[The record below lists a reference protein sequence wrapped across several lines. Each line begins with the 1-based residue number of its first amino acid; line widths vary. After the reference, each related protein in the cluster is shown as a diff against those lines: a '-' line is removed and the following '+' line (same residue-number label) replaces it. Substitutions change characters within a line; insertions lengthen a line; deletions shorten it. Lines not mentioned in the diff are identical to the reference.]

1 MKKRN
6 KIVCIMTLSLLS
18 LCCIRPISAQE
29 ALPQPMDLSTQ
40 EKGSIH
46 VELEETQDKLSREG
60 VGLSL
65 AYVATIKEGS
75 YQLTEDYS
83 SANVELNAIETA
95 EGLQEA
101 ADTLQPLVKDA
112 IQTKQTNA
120 QGIVNFT
127 DLKVGVYLLYVSD
140 QAGYE
145 TIQPTLISVPMWDET
160 AKQMNYHIEVFP
172 KHAPLPALHVRKV
185 DYYDHKSILKEAEFT
200 LYSDAE
206 CTEAIKTEKTDPK
219 DGVASF
225 DGLLYQTIYVKETK
239 APAGYQ
245 LSDEVM
251 KVTIDDTWVKGDD
264 HLRTIVYADRPLP
277 GGVVSTGDHTNTII
291 LFIITG
297 LAGSMVGFAAYKLR
311 KMKKASD

>member
-1 MKKRN
+1 
-6 KIVCIMTLSLLS
+6 MTLLLLS
-18 LCCIRPISAQE
+18 LCCIRPVIAQE
-29 ALPQPMDLSTQ
+29 ALPQPMDPSTQ
-40 EKGSIH
+40 EKGGVH
-46 VELEETQDKLSREG
+46 VELEATQDKLSRES

-83 SANVELNAIETA
+83 SANVDLNAIESA

-200 LYSDAE
+200 LYSDAA
-206 CTEAIKTEKTDPK
+206 CTKIIKAEKTDPK
-219 DGVASF
+219 SGIAVF
-225 DGLLYQTIYVKETK
+225 DGLIYGTVYVKETK

-245 LSDEVM
+245 LSKEVI
-251 KVTIDDTWVKGDD
+251 KVTIDDNWVNGDD
-264 HLRTIVYADRPLP
+264 KLRTIIFPDRPLP
-277 GGVVSTGDHTNTII
+277 TSGGPNTGDHTDI
-291 LFIITG
+291 
-297 LAGSMVGFAAYKLR
+297 VGWIFLIGISACATVFFLHR
-311 KMKKASD
+311 KHEAQ

>member
-83 SANVELNAIETA
+83 SANVDLNAIESA

-160 AKQMNYHIEVFP
+160 TKQMNYHIEVFP
-172 KHAPLPALHVRKV
+172 KHAPLPALRVRKV
-185 DYYDHKSILKEAEFT
+185 DHYDHKSILKEAEFT
-200 LYSDAE
+200 LYSDAA
-206 CTEAIKTEKTDPK
+206 CTKIIKAEKTDPK
-219 DGVASF
+219 SGIAVF
-225 DGLLYQTIYVKETK
+225 DGLIYGTVYVKETK

-245 LSDEVM
+245 LSKEVI
-251 KVTIDDTWVKGDD
+251 KVTINDNWVNGDD
-264 HLRTIVYADRPLP
+264 KLRTIIFPDRPLP
-277 GGVVSTGDHTNTII
+277 TSSGPNTGDHTNI
-291 LFIITG
+291 
-297 LAGSMVGFAAYKLR
+297 VGWIFLIGISACATVFFLHR
-311 KMKKASD
+311 KHEAQ

>member
-185 DYYDHKSILKEAEFT
+185 DHYDHKSILKEAAFT
-200 LYSDAE
+200 LYSDAG
-206 CTEAIKTEKTDPK
+206 CTEVIKTEKTDPK

-225 DGLLYQTIYVKETK
+225 DGLLYQTVYVKETK

-245 LSDEVM
+245 LSDEVV
-251 KVTIDDTWVKGDD
+251 KVTVDDAWVKGDD

-277 GGVVSTGDHTNTII
+277 GGVVSTGDHTNIWLLSII
-291 LFIITG
+291 AGITG
-297 LAGSMVGFAAYKLR
+297 SALIFMAYKRR
-311 KMKKASD
+311 KANEAEQ

>member
-6 KIVCIMTLSLLS
+6 KIVCIMTLLLLS

-172 KHAPLPALHVRKV
+172 KHAPLPALHLRKV

-200 LYSDAE
+200 LYSDAA
-206 CTEAIKTEKTDPK
+206 CTKIIKAEKTDPK
-219 DGVASF
+219 SGIAVF
-225 DGLLYQTIYVKETK
+225 DGLIYGTVYVKETK

-245 LSDEVM
+245 LSKEVI
-251 KVTIDDTWVKGDD
+251 KVTINDNWVNGDD
-264 HLRTIVYADRPLP
+264 KLRTIIFPDRPLP
-277 GGVVSTGDHTNTII
+277 TSGGPNTGDHTNI
-291 LFIITG
+291 
-297 LAGSMVGFAAYKLR
+297 VGWIFLIGISACATVFFLHR
-311 KMKKASD
+311 KHEAQ

>member
-18 LCCIRPISAQE
+18 LCCIKPIQAQE
-29 ALPQPMDLSTQ
+29 IELKPDSSVQ

-46 VELEETQDKLSREG
+46 VELEETKDRLSREG
-60 VGLSL
+60 VELSL
-65 AYVATIKEGS
+65 VRVADIQDGS
-75 YQLTEDYS
+75 YVLDEPYR
-83 SANVELNAIETA
+83 SADVDMNDIKTA
-95 EGLQEA
+95 QGLQEA
-101 ADTLQPLVKDA
+101 ADTLRPLVKSPLQAKRTD
-112 IQTKQTNA
+112 A
-120 QGIVNFT
+120 QGIVDFT

-185 DYYDHKSILKEAEFT
+185 DYYDHKSILKEAAFT
-200 LYSDAE
+200 LYSDAG
-206 CTEAIKTEKTDPK
+206 CTEVIKTEKTDPK

-225 DGLLYQTIYVKETK
+225 DGLLYQTVYIKETK

-245 LSDEVM
+245 LSDEVV
-251 KVTIDDTWVKGDD
+251 KVTIDDAWVKGDD
-264 HLRTIVYADRPLP
+264 DLRTIVYADRPLATS
-277 GGVVSTGDHTNTII
+277 GGPDTGDHTSV
-291 LFIITG
+291 
-297 LAGSMVGFAAYKLR
+297 AGWIFLLGVSTCTAFFLLR
-311 KMKKASD
+311 RKHEAQ

>member
-6 KIVCIMTLSLLS
+6 KIVCIMTLLLLS

-83 SANVELNAIETA
+83 SANVDLNAIESA

-200 LYSDAE
+200 LYSDAA
-206 CTEAIKTEKTDPK
+206 CTKIIKAEKTDPK
-219 DGVASF
+219 SGIAVF
-225 DGLLYQTIYVKETK
+225 DGLIYGTVYVKETK

-245 LSDEVM
+245 LSKEVI
-251 KVTIDDTWVKGDD
+251 KVTINDNWVNGDD
-264 HLRTIVYADRPLP
+264 KLRTIIFPDRPLP
-277 GGVVSTGDHTNTII
+277 TSGGPNTGDHTNI
-291 LFIITG
+291 
-297 LAGSMVGFAAYKLR
+297 VGWIFLIGISACATVFFLHR
-311 KMKKASD
+311 KHEAQ

>member
-1 MKKRN
+1 
-6 KIVCIMTLSLLS
+6 MTLSLLS
-18 LCCIRPISAQE
+18 LCCIRPVIAQE
-29 ALPQPMDLSTQ
+29 ALPQPMDPSTQ
-40 EKGSIH
+40 EKGGVH
-46 VELEETQDKLSREG
+46 VELEATQDKLSRES

-83 SANVELNAIETA
+83 SANVDLNAIESA

-172 KHAPLPALHVRKV
+172 KHAPLPALNVRKV

-200 LYSDAE
+200 LYSDAA
-206 CTEAIKTEKTDPK
+206 CTKIIKAEKTDPK
-219 DGVASF
+219 SGIAVF
-225 DGLLYQTIYVKETK
+225 DGLIYGTVYVKETK

-245 LSDEVM
+245 LSKEVI
-251 KVTIDDTWVKGDD
+251 KVTIDDNWVNGDD
-264 HLRTIVYADRPLP
+264 KLRTIIFPDRPLP
-277 GGVVSTGDHTNTII
+277 TSGGPNTGDHTDI
-291 LFIITG
+291 
-297 LAGSMVGFAAYKLR
+297 VGWIFLIGISACATVFFLHR
-311 KMKKASD
+311 KHEAQ

>member
-18 LCCIRPISAQE
+18 LCCIRPVSAQE
-29 ALPQPMDLSTQ
+29 ALPQPMDPSTQ
-40 EKGSIH
+40 EKGGVH

-83 SANVELNAIETA
+83 SANVDLNAIETA

-120 QGIVNFT
+120 QGIVDFT
-127 DLKVGVYLLYVSD
+127 DLEVGVYLLYVSD

-200 LYSDAE
+200 LYSDAA
-206 CTEAIKTEKTDPK
+206 CTKIIKAEKTDPK
-219 DGVASF
+219 SGIAVF
-225 DGLLYQTIYVKETK
+225 DGLIYGTVYVKETK

-245 LSDEVM
+245 LSKEVI
-251 KVTIDDTWVKGDD
+251 KVTIDDNWVNGDD
-264 HLRTIVYADRPLP
+264 KLRTIIFPDRPLP
-277 GGVVSTGDHTNTII
+277 TSGGPNTGDHTDI
-291 LFIITG
+291 
-297 LAGSMVGFAAYKLR
+297 VGWIFLIGISACATVFFLHR
-311 KMKKASD
+311 KHEAQ

>member
-18 LCCIRPISAQE
+18 LCCIKPIQAQE
-29 ALPQPMDLSTQ
+29 IELKPDPSVQ

-46 VELEETQDKLSREG
+46 VELEETKDRLSREG
-60 VGLSL
+60 VELSL
-65 AYVATIKEGS
+65 VRVADIQDGS
-75 YQLTEDYS
+75 YVLDEPYR
-83 SANVELNAIETA
+83 SADVDMNDIKTA
-95 EGLQEA
+95 QGLQEA
-101 ADTLQPLVKDA
+101 ADTLRPLVKSPLQAKRTD
-112 IQTKQTNA
+112 A
-120 QGIVNFT
+120 QGIVDFT

-225 DGLLYQTIYVKETK
+225 DGLLYQTVYVKETK

-245 LSDEVM
+245 LSDEVV
-251 KVTIDDTWVKGDD
+251 KVTIDDAWVKGDD
-264 HLRTIVYADRPLP
+264 DLRTIVYADRPLATS
-277 GGVVSTGDHTNTII
+277 GGPDTGDHTSV
-291 LFIITG
+291 
-297 LAGSMVGFAAYKLR
+297 AGWIFLLGVSTCTAFFLLR
-311 KMKKASD
+311 RKHEAQ

>member
-18 LCCIRPISAQE
+18 LCCIKPIQAQE
-29 ALPQPMDLSTQ
+29 IELKPDSSVQ

-46 VELEETQDKLSREG
+46 VELEETKDRLSREG
-60 VGLSL
+60 VELSL
-65 AYVATIKEGS
+65 VRVADIQDGS
-75 YQLTEDYS
+75 YVLDEPYR
-83 SANVELNAIETA
+83 SADVDTNDIKTA
-95 EGLQEA
+95 QGLQEA
-101 ADTLQPLVKDA
+101 ADTLRPLVKSPLQAKRTD
-112 IQTKQTNA
+112 A
-120 QGIVNFT
+120 QGIVDFT

-219 DGVASF
+219 DGIASF
-225 DGLLYQTIYVKETK
+225 DGLLYQTVYIKETK

-245 LSDEVM
+245 LSDEVV
-251 KVTIDDTWVKGDD
+251 KVTIDDAWVKGDD
-264 HLRTIVYADRPLP
+264 DLRTIVYADRPLATS
-277 GGVVSTGDHTNTII
+277 GGPDTGDHTSV
-291 LFIITG
+291 
-297 LAGSMVGFAAYKLR
+297 AGWIFLLGVSTCTAFFLLR
-311 KMKKASD
+311 RKHEAQ

>member
-6 KIVCIMTLSLLS
+6 KIVRIMTLLLLS
-18 LCCIRPISAQE
+18 LCYIKPIQAQE
-29 ALPQPMDLSTQ
+29 IELKPEPSAQ

-46 VELEETQDKLSREG
+46 VELEETKDRLSREG
-60 VGLSL
+60 VELSL
-65 AYVATIKEGS
+65 VRVADIQDGS
-75 YQLTEDYS
+75 YVLDEPYR
-83 SANVELNAIETA
+83 SADVDMNDIKTA
-95 EGLQEA
+95 QGLQEA
-101 ADTLQPLVKDA
+101 ADTLRPLVKSPLQAKRTD
-112 IQTKQTNA
+112 A
-120 QGIVNFT
+120 QGIVDFT

-219 DGVASF
+219 DGIASF
-225 DGLLYQTIYVKETK
+225 DGLLYQTVYIKETK

-245 LSDEVM
+245 LSDEVV
-251 KVTIDDTWVKGDD
+251 KVTIDDAWVKGDD
-264 HLRTIVYADRPLP
+264 DLRTIVYADRPLATS
-277 GGVVSTGDHTNTII
+277 GGPDTGDHTSV
-291 LFIITG
+291 
-297 LAGSMVGFAAYKLR
+297 AGWIFLLGVSTCTAFFLLR
-311 KMKKASD
+311 RKHEAQ

>member
-6 KIVCIMTLSLLS
+6 KIVCIVTLSLLS
-18 LCCIRPISAQE
+18 LCCIRPVSAQE
-29 ALPQPMDLSTQ
+29 ALPQPMDPSTQ
-40 EKGSIH
+40 EKGGIH
-46 VELEETQDKLSREG
+46 VELEETQGKLSREG

-83 SANVELNAIETA
+83 SANVDLNAIETA

-101 ADTLQPLVKDA
+101 ADTLQPFVKDA

-120 QGIVNFT
+120 QGIVDFT
-127 DLKVGVYLLYVSD
+127 DLEVGVYLLYVSD

-200 LYSDAE
+200 LYSDAA
-206 CTEAIKTEKTDPK
+206 CTKIIKAEKTDPK
-219 DGVASF
+219 SGIAVF
-225 DGLLYQTIYVKETK
+225 DGLIYGTVYVKETK

-245 LSDEVM
+245 LSKEVI
-251 KVTIDDTWVKGDD
+251 KVTINDNWVNGDD
-264 HLRTIVYADRPLP
+264 KLRTIIFPDRPLP
-277 GGVVSTGDHTNTII
+277 TSSGPNTGDHTNI
-291 LFIITG
+291 
-297 LAGSMVGFAAYKLR
+297 VGWIFLIGISACATVFFLHR
-311 KMKKASD
+311 KHEAQ

>member
-18 LCCIRPISAQE
+18 LCCIRPVSAQE
-29 ALPQPMDLSTQ
+29 ALPLPMDPSTQ
-40 EKGSIH
+40 EKGDIH

-83 SANVELNAIETA
+83 SANVDLNAIESA

-112 IQTKQTNA
+112 IQTKQTNV
-120 QGIVNFT
+120 QGIVDFT
-127 DLKVGVYLLYVSD
+127 DLEVGVYLLYVSD

-245 LSDEVM
+245 LSDEVV
-251 KVTIDDTWVKGDD
+251 KVTIDDEWVNGDD
-264 HLRTIVYADRPLP
+264 KLRTIVYADRPLATS
-277 GGVVSTGDHTNTII
+277 GGPDTGDHTSV
-291 LFIITG
+291 
-297 LAGSMVGFAAYKLR
+297 AGWIFLIGVSTCTAFFLLR
-311 KMKKASD
+311 RKHEAQ

>member
-18 LCCIRPISAQE
+18 LCCIRPVSAQE
-29 ALPQPMDLSTQ
+29 ALPQPMDPSTQ
-40 EKGSIH
+40 EKGGVH
-46 VELEETQDKLSREG
+46 VELEATQDKLSREG

-83 SANVELNAIETA
+83 SANVDLNAIETA

-127 DLKVGVYLLYVSD
+127 DLEVGVYLLYVSD

-185 DYYDHKSILKEAEFT
+185 DYYDHKSILKEAAFT
-200 LYSDAE
+200 LYSDAA
-206 CTEAIKTEKTDPK
+206 CTKIIKAEKTDPK
-219 DGVASF
+219 SGIAVF
-225 DGLLYQTIYVKETK
+225 DGLIYGTVYVKETK

-245 LSDEVM
+245 LSKEVI
-251 KVTIDDTWVKGDD
+251 KVTINDNWVNGDD
-264 HLRTIVYADRPLP
+264 KLRTIIFPDRPLP
-277 GGVVSTGDHTNTII
+277 TSGGPNTGDHTDI
-291 LFIITG
+291 
-297 LAGSMVGFAAYKLR
+297 VGWIFLIGISACATVFFLHR
-311 KMKKASD
+311 KHEAQ

>member
-1 MKKRN
+1 
-6 KIVCIMTLSLLS
+6 MTLLLLS
-18 LCCIRPISAQE
+18 LCCIRPVIAQE
-29 ALPQPMDLSTQ
+29 ALPQPMDPSTQ
-40 EKGSIH
+40 EKGGIH
-46 VELEETQDKLSREG
+46 VELEETQGKLSREG

-83 SANVELNAIETA
+83 SANVDLNAIESA

-200 LYSDAE
+200 LYSDAA
-206 CTEAIKTEKTDPK
+206 CTKIIKAEKTDPK
-219 DGVASF
+219 SGIAVF
-225 DGLLYQTIYVKETK
+225 DGLIYGTVYVKETK

-245 LSDEVM
+245 LSKEVI
-251 KVTIDDTWVKGDD
+251 KVTINDNWVNGDD
-264 HLRTIVYADRPLP
+264 KLRTIIFPDRPLP
-277 GGVVSTGDHTNTII
+277 TSSGPNTGDHTNI
-291 LFIITG
+291 
-297 LAGSMVGFAAYKLR
+297 VGWIFLIGISACATVFFLHR
-311 KMKKASD
+311 KHEAQ

>member
-101 ADTLQPLVKDA
+101 ADTLRPLVKDA
-112 IQTKQTNA
+112 IQTKQTNV
-120 QGIVNFT
+120 QGIVDFT
-127 DLKVGVYLLYVSD
+127 DLEVGVYLLYVSD

-160 AKQMNYHIEVFP
+160 TKQMNYHIEVFP
-172 KHAPLPALHVRKV
+172 KHAPLPALRVRKV
-185 DYYDHKSILKEAEFT
+185 DHYDHNSILKEAEFT
-200 LYSDAE
+200 LYSDAA
-206 CTEAIKTEKTDPK
+206 CTKIIKAEKTDPK
-219 DGVASF
+219 SGIAVF
-225 DGLLYQTIYVKETK
+225 DGLIYGTVYVKETK

-245 LSDEVM
+245 LSKEVI
-251 KVTIDDTWVKGDD
+251 KVTIDDNWVNGDD
-264 HLRTIVYADRPLP
+264 KLRTIIFPDRPLP
-277 GGVVSTGDHTNTII
+277 TSGGPNTGDHTDI
-291 LFIITG
+291 
-297 LAGSMVGFAAYKLR
+297 VGWIFLIGISACATVFFLHR
-311 KMKKASD
+311 KHEAQ

>member
-6 KIVCIMTLSLLS
+6 KIVCIVTLSLLS
-18 LCCIRPISAQE
+18 LCCIRPVSAQE
-29 ALPQPMDLSTQ
+29 ALPQPMDPSTQ
-40 EKGSIH
+40 EKGGIH
-46 VELEETQDKLSREG
+46 VELEETQGKLSREG

-83 SANVELNAIETA
+83 SANVDLNAIETA

-101 ADTLQPLVKDA
+101 ADTLQPFVKDA

-120 QGIVNFT
+120 QGIVDFT
-127 DLKVGVYLLYVSD
+127 DLEVGVYLLYVSD

-172 KHAPLPALHVRKV
+172 KHAPLPALNVRKV

-200 LYSDAE
+200 LYSDAA
-206 CTEAIKTEKTDPK
+206 CTKIIKAEKTDPK
-219 DGVASF
+219 SGIAVF
-225 DGLLYQTIYVKETK
+225 DGLIYGTVYVKETK

-245 LSDEVM
+245 LSKEVI
-251 KVTIDDTWVKGDD
+251 KVTINDNWVNGDD
-264 HLRTIVYADRPLP
+264 KLRTIIFPDRPLP
-277 GGVVSTGDHTNTII
+277 TSGGPNTGDHTNI
-291 LFIITG
+291 
-297 LAGSMVGFAAYKLR
+297 VGWIFLIGISACATVFFLHR
-311 KMKKASD
+311 KHEAQ

>member
-83 SANVELNAIETA
+83 SANVDLNAIETA

-101 ADTLQPLVKDA
+101 ADTLQPFVKDA

-120 QGIVNFT
+120 QGIVDFT
-127 DLKVGVYLLYVSD
+127 DLEVGVYLLYVSD

-160 AKQMNYHIEVFP
+160 VKQMNYHIEVFP

-200 LYSDAE
+200 LYSDAA
-206 CTEAIKTEKTDPK
+206 CTKIIKAEKTDPK
-219 DGVASF
+219 SGIAVF
-225 DGLLYQTIYVKETK
+225 DGLIYGTVYVKETK

-245 LSDEVM
+245 LSKEVI
-251 KVTIDDTWVKGDD
+251 KVTINDNWVNGDD
-264 HLRTIVYADRPLP
+264 KLRTIIFPDRPLP
-277 GGVVSTGDHTNTII
+277 TSGGPNTGDHTNI
-291 LFIITG
+291 
-297 LAGSMVGFAAYKLR
+297 VGWIFLIGISACAAFFLLR
-311 KMKKASD
+311 RKHEAQ

>member
-6 KIVCIMTLSLLS
+6 KIVRIMTLLLLS
-18 LCCIRPISAQE
+18 LCYIKPIQAQE
-29 ALPQPMDLSTQ
+29 IELKPDPSVQ

-46 VELEETQDKLSREG
+46 VELEETKDRLSREG
-60 VGLSL
+60 VELSL
-65 AYVATIKEGS
+65 VRVADIQDGS
-75 YQLTEDYS
+75 YVLDEPYR
-83 SANVELNAIETA
+83 SADVDMNDIKTA
-95 EGLQEA
+95 QGLQEA
-101 ADTLQPLVKDA
+101 ADTLRPLVKSPLQAKRTD
-112 IQTKQTNA
+112 A
-120 QGIVNFT
+120 QGIVDFT

-219 DGVASF
+219 DGIASF
-225 DGLLYQTIYVKETK
+225 DGLLYQTVYIKETK

-245 LSDEVM
+245 LSDEVV
-251 KVTIDDTWVKGDD
+251 KVTIDDAWVKGDD
-264 HLRTIVYADRPLP
+264 DLRTIVYADRPLATS
-277 GGVVSTGDHTNTII
+277 GGPDTGDHTSV
-291 LFIITG
+291 
-297 LAGSMVGFAAYKLR
+297 AGWIFLLGVSTCTAFFLLR
-311 KMKKASD
+311 RKHEAQ

>member
-18 LCCIRPISAQE
+18 LCCIKPIQAQE
-29 ALPQPMDLSTQ
+29 IELKPDSSVQ

-46 VELEETQDKLSREG
+46 VELEETKDRLSREG
-60 VGLSL
+60 VELSL
-65 AYVATIKEGS
+65 VRVADIQDGS
-75 YQLTEDYS
+75 YVLDEPYR
-83 SANVELNAIETA
+83 SADVDMNDIKTA
-95 EGLQEA
+95 QGLQEA
-101 ADTLQPLVKDA
+101 ADTLRPLVKSPLQAKRTD
-112 IQTKQTNA
+112 A
-120 QGIVNFT
+120 QGIVDFT

-225 DGLLYQTIYVKETK
+225 DGLLYQTVYVKETK

-245 LSDEVM
+245 LSDEVV

-277 GGVVSTGDHTNTII
+277 GGVVSTGDHTNIWLLSI
-291 LFIITG
+291 VAGITG
-297 LAGSMVGFAAYKLR
+297 SALIFVAYKRR
-311 KMKKASD
+311 KANKAEQ

>member
-6 KIVCIMTLSLLS
+6 KIVCIMRLSLLS
-18 LCCIRPISAQE
+18 LCCIKPIQAQE
-29 ALPQPMDLSTQ
+29 IELKPDSSVQ

-46 VELEETQDKLSREG
+46 VELEETKDRLSREG
-60 VGLSL
+60 VELSL
-65 AYVATIKEGS
+65 VRVADIQDGS
-75 YQLTEDYS
+75 YVLDEPYR
-83 SANVELNAIETA
+83 SADVDMNDIKTA
-95 EGLQEA
+95 QGLQEA
-101 ADTLQPLVKDA
+101 ADTLRPLVKSPLQVKRTD
-112 IQTKQTNA
+112 A
-120 QGIVNFT
+120 QGIVDFT

-219 DGVASF
+219 DGIASF
-225 DGLLYQTIYVKETK
+225 DGLLYQTVYIKETK

-245 LSDEVM
+245 LSDEVV
-251 KVTIDDTWVKGDD
+251 KVTIDDAWVKGDD
-264 HLRTIVYADRPLP
+264 DLRTIVYADRPLATS
-277 GGVVSTGDHTNTII
+277 GGPDTGDHTSV
-291 LFIITG
+291 
-297 LAGSMVGFAAYKLR
+297 AGWIFLLGVSTCTAFFLLR
-311 KMKKASD
+311 RKHEAQ

>member
-18 LCCIRPISAQE
+18 LCCIRPVSAQE

-101 ADTLQPLVKDA
+101 ADTLRPLVKDA
-112 IQTKQTNA
+112 IQTKQTNV
-120 QGIVNFT
+120 QGIVDFT
-127 DLKVGVYLLYVSD
+127 DLEVGVYLLYVSD

-172 KHAPLPALHVRKV
+172 KHAPLPALNVRKV

-200 LYSDAE
+200 LYSDAA
-206 CTEAIKTEKTDPK
+206 CTKIIKAEKTDPK
-219 DGVASF
+219 SGIAVF
-225 DGLLYQTIYVKETK
+225 DGLIYGTVYVKETK

-245 LSDEVM
+245 LSKEVI
-251 KVTIDDTWVKGDD
+251 KVTIDDNWVNGDD
-264 HLRTIVYADRPLP
+264 KLRTIIFPDRPLP
-277 GGVVSTGDHTNTII
+277 TSGGPNTGDHTDI
-291 LFIITG
+291 
-297 LAGSMVGFAAYKLR
+297 VGWIFLIGISACATVFFLHR
-311 KMKKASD
+311 KHEAQ

>member
-18 LCCIRPISAQE
+18 LCCIKPIQAQE
-29 ALPQPMDLSTQ
+29 IELKPDSSVQ

-46 VELEETQDKLSREG
+46 VELEETKDRLSREG
-60 VGLSL
+60 VELSL
-65 AYVATIKEGS
+65 VRVADIQDGS
-75 YQLTEDYS
+75 YVLDEPYR
-83 SANVELNAIETA
+83 SADVDMNDIKTA
-95 EGLQEA
+95 QGLQEA
-101 ADTLQPLVKDA
+101 ADTLRPLVKSPLQAKRTD
-112 IQTKQTNA
+112 A
-120 QGIVNFT
+120 QGIVDFT

-219 DGVASF
+219 DGIASF
-225 DGLLYQTIYVKETK
+225 DGLLYQTVYIKETK

-277 GGVVSTGDHTNTII
+277 GGVVSTGDHTNIWLLSI
-291 LFIITG
+291 VAGITG
-297 LAGSMVGFAAYKLR
+297 AALIFVAYKRR
-311 KMKKASD
+311 KANKAEQ

>member
-18 LCCIRPISAQE
+18 LCCIRPVSAQE
-29 ALPQPMDLSTQ
+29 ALPQPMDPSTQ
-40 EKGSIH
+40 EKGGVH
-46 VELEETQDKLSREG
+46 VELEATQDKLSREG

-127 DLKVGVYLLYVSD
+127 DLEVGVYLLYVSD

-185 DYYDHKSILKEAEFT
+185 DHYDHKSILKEAAFT
-200 LYSDAE
+200 LYSDAA
-206 CTEAIKTEKTDPK
+206 CTKIIKAEKTDPK
-219 DGVASF
+219 SGIAVF
-225 DGLLYQTIYVKETK
+225 DGLIYGTVYVKETK

-245 LSDEVM
+245 LSKEVI
-251 KVTIDDTWVKGDD
+251 KVTINDNWVNGDD
-264 HLRTIVYADRPLP
+264 KLRTIIFPDRPLP
-277 GGVVSTGDHTNTII
+277 TSGGPDTGDHTSV
-291 LFIITG
+291 
-297 LAGSMVGFAAYKLR
+297 AGWIFLLGVSTCTAFFLLR
-311 KMKKASD
+311 RKHEAQ

>member
-18 LCCIRPISAQE
+18 LCCIRPVSAQE
-29 ALPQPMDLSTQ
+29 ALPQPMDPSTQ
-40 EKGSIH
+40 EKGGVH
-46 VELEETQDKLSREG
+46 VELEATQDKLSREG

-83 SANVELNAIETA
+83 SANVDLNAIESA

-185 DYYDHKSILKEAEFT
+185 DYYDHKSILKEAVFT
-200 LYSDAE
+200 LYSDAA
-206 CTEAIKTEKTDPK
+206 CTKIIKAEKTDPK
-219 DGVASF
+219 SGIAVF
-225 DGLLYQTIYVKETK
+225 DGLIYGTVYVKETK

-245 LSDEVM
+245 LSKEVI
-251 KVTIDDTWVKGDD
+251 KVTINDNWVNGDD
-264 HLRTIVYADRPLP
+264 KLRTIIFPDRPLP
-277 GGVVSTGDHTNTII
+277 TSGGPNTGDHTNI
-291 LFIITG
+291 
-297 LAGSMVGFAAYKLR
+297 VGWIFLIGISACATVFFLHR
-311 KMKKASD
+311 KHEAQ

>member
-6 KIVCIMTLSLLS
+6 KIVCIMTLLLLS
-18 LCCIRPISAQE
+18 LCCIRPVIAQE

-101 ADTLQPLVKDA
+101 ADTLRPLVKDA

-172 KHAPLPALHVRKV
+172 KHAPLPALRVRKV
-185 DYYDHKSILKEAEFT
+185 DHYDHKSILKEAEFT
-200 LYSDAE
+200 LYSDAA
-206 CTEAIKTEKTDPK
+206 CTKIIKAEKTDPK
-219 DGVASF
+219 SGIAVF
-225 DGLLYQTIYVKETK
+225 DGLIYGTVYVKETK

-245 LSDEVM
+245 LSKEVI
-251 KVTIDDTWVKGDD
+251 KVTINDNWVNGDD
-264 HLRTIVYADRPLP
+264 KLRTIIFPDRPLP
-277 GGVVSTGDHTNTII
+277 TSGGPNTGDHTNI
-291 LFIITG
+291 
-297 LAGSMVGFAAYKLR
+297 VGWIFLIGISACATVFFLHR
-311 KMKKASD
+311 KHEAQ

>member
-18 LCCIRPISAQE
+18 LCCIKPIQAQE
-29 ALPQPMDLSTQ
+29 IELKPDPSVQ

-46 VELEETQDKLSREG
+46 VELEETKDRLSREG
-60 VGLSL
+60 VELSL
-65 AYVATIKEGS
+65 SRVADIKDGS
-75 YQLTEDYS
+75 YVLDDLYR
-83 SANVELNAIETA
+83 SADVDMNDIKTA
-95 EGLQEA
+95 QGLQEA

-225 DGLLYQTIYVKETK
+225 DGLLYQTVYVKETK

-245 LSDEVM
+245 LSDEIM

-277 GGVVSTGDHTNTII
+277 GGVVSTGDHTNIWLLSI
-291 LFIITG
+291 VAGITG
-297 LAGSMVGFAAYKLR
+297 AALIFVAYKRR
-311 KMKKASD
+311 KANKAEQ

>member
-18 LCCIRPISAQE
+18 LCCIKPIQAQE
-29 ALPQPMDLSTQ
+29 IELKPDSSVQ

-46 VELEETQDKLSREG
+46 VELEETKDRLSREG
-60 VGLSL
+60 VELSL
-65 AYVATIKEGS
+65 VRVADIQDGS
-75 YQLTEDYS
+75 YVLDEPYR
-83 SANVELNAIETA
+83 SADVDMNDIKTA
-95 EGLQEA
+95 QGLQEA
-101 ADTLQPLVKDA
+101 ADTLRPLVKSPLQAKRTD
-112 IQTKQTNA
+112 A
-120 QGIVNFT
+120 QGIVDFT

-219 DGVASF
+219 DGIASF
-225 DGLLYQTIYVKETK
+225 DGLLYQTVYIKETK

-245 LSDEVM
+245 LSDEVV
-251 KVTIDDTWVKGDD
+251 KVTIDDEWVNGDD
-264 HLRTIVYADRPLP
+264 NLRTIVYADRPLATS
-277 GGVVSTGDHTNTII
+277 GGPDTGDHTSV
-291 LFIITG
+291 
-297 LAGSMVGFAAYKLR
+297 AGWIFLLGVSTCTAFFLLR
-311 KMKKASD
+311 RKHEAQ

>member
-101 ADTLQPLVKDA
+101 ADTLRPLVKDA
-112 IQTKQTNA
+112 IQTKQTNV
-120 QGIVNFT
+120 QGIVDFT
-127 DLKVGVYLLYVSD
+127 DLEVGVYLLYVSD

-172 KHAPLPALHVRKV
+172 KHAPLPALRVRKV
-185 DYYDHKSILKEAEFT
+185 DHYDHKSILKEAEFT
-200 LYSDAE
+200 LYSDAA
-206 CTEAIKTEKTDPK
+206 CTKIIKAEKTDPK
-219 DGVASF
+219 SGIAVF
-225 DGLLYQTIYVKETK
+225 DGLIYGTVYVKETK

-245 LSDEVM
+245 LSKEVI
-251 KVTIDDTWVKGDD
+251 KVTIDDNWVNGDD
-264 HLRTIVYADRPLP
+264 KLRTIIFPDRPLP
-277 GGVVSTGDHTNTII
+277 TSGGPNTGDHTDI
-291 LFIITG
+291 
-297 LAGSMVGFAAYKLR
+297 VGWIFLIGISACATVFFLHR
-311 KMKKASD
+311 KHEAQ

>member
-6 KIVCIMTLSLLS
+6 KIVCIMTLLLLS
-18 LCCIRPISAQE
+18 LCCIRPVIAQE
-29 ALPQPMDLSTQ
+29 ALPQPMDPSTQ
-40 EKGSIH
+40 EKGGVH
-46 VELEETQDKLSREG
+46 VELEATQDKLSRES

-83 SANVELNAIETA
+83 SANVDLNAIESA

-200 LYSDAE
+200 LYSDAA
-206 CTEAIKTEKTDPK
+206 CTKIIKAEKTDPK
-219 DGVASF
+219 SGIAVF
-225 DGLLYQTIYVKETK
+225 DGLIYGTVYVKETK

-245 LSDEVM
+245 LSKEVI
-251 KVTIDDTWVKGDD
+251 KVTINDNWVNGDD
-264 HLRTIVYADRPLP
+264 KLRTIIFPDRPLP
-277 GGVVSTGDHTNTII
+277 TSGGPNTGDHTNI
-291 LFIITG
+291 
-297 LAGSMVGFAAYKLR
+297 VGWIFLIGISACATVFFLHR
-311 KMKKASD
+311 KHEAQ

>member
-1 MKKRN
+1 
-6 KIVCIMTLSLLS
+6 MTLLLLS
-18 LCCIRPISAQE
+18 LCCIRPVIAQE
-29 ALPQPMDLSTQ
+29 ALPQPMDPSTQ
-40 EKGSIH
+40 EKGGVH
-46 VELEETQDKLSREG
+46 VELEATQDKLSRES

-83 SANVELNAIETA
+83 SANVDLNAIESA

-200 LYSDAE
+200 LYSDAA
-206 CTEAIKTEKTDPK
+206 CTKIIKAEKTDPK
-219 DGVASF
+219 SGIAVF
-225 DGLLYQTIYVKETK
+225 DGLIYGTVYVKETK

-245 LSDEVM
+245 LSKEVI
-251 KVTIDDTWVKGDD
+251 KVTIDDNWVNGDD
-264 HLRTIVYADRPLP
+264 KLRTIIFPDRPLP
-277 GGVVSTGDHTNTII
+277 TSGGPNTGDHTNI
-291 LFIITG
+291 
-297 LAGSMVGFAAYKLR
+297 VGWIFLIGISACATVFFLHR
-311 KMKKASD
+311 KHEAQ

>member
-83 SANVELNAIETA
+83 SANVELNVIETA

-101 ADTLQPLVKDA
+101 ADTLRPLVKDA
-112 IQTKQTNA
+112 IQTKQTNV
-120 QGIVNFT
+120 QGIVDFT
-127 DLKVGVYLLYVSD
+127 DLEVGVYLLYVSD

-200 LYSDAE
+200 LYSDAA
-206 CTEAIKTEKTDPK
+206 CTKIIKAEKTDPK
-219 DGVASF
+219 SGIAVF
-225 DGLLYQTIYVKETK
+225 DGLIYGTVYVKETK

-245 LSDEVM
+245 LSKEVI
-251 KVTIDDTWVKGDD
+251 KVTIDDNWVNGDD
-264 HLRTIVYADRPLP
+264 KLRTIIFPDRPLP
-277 GGVVSTGDHTNTII
+277 TSGGPNTGDHTDI
-291 LFIITG
+291 
-297 LAGSMVGFAAYKLR
+297 VGWIFLIGISACATVFFLHR
-311 KMKKASD
+311 KHEAQ

>member
-18 LCCIRPISAQE
+18 LCCIKPIQAQE
-29 ALPQPMDLSTQ
+29 IELKPDSSVQ

-46 VELEETQDKLSREG
+46 VELEETKDRLSREG
-60 VGLSL
+60 VELSL
-65 AYVATIKEGS
+65 VRVADIQDGS
-75 YQLTEDYS
+75 YVLDEPYR
-83 SANVELNAIETA
+83 SADVDMNDIKTA
-95 EGLQEA
+95 QGLQEA
-101 ADTLQPLVKDA
+101 ADTLRPLVKSPLQAKRTD
-112 IQTKQTNA
+112 A
-120 QGIVNFT
+120 QGIVDFT

-219 DGVASF
+219 DGIASF
-225 DGLLYQTIYVKETK
+225 DGLLYQSVYIKETK

-245 LSDEVM
+245 LSDEVV
-251 KVTIDDTWVKGDD
+251 KVTIDDAWVKGDD
-264 HLRTIVYADRPLP
+264 DLRTIVYADRPLATS
-277 GGVVSTGDHTNTII
+277 GGPDTGDHTSV
-291 LFIITG
+291 
-297 LAGSMVGFAAYKLR
+297 AGWIFLLGVSTCTAFFLLR
-311 KMKKASD
+311 RKHEAQ

>member
-18 LCCIRPISAQE
+18 LCCIRPVSAQE
-29 ALPQPMDLSTQ
+29 ALPQPMDPSTQ
-40 EKGSIH
+40 EKGGVH
-46 VELEETQDKLSREG
+46 VELEATQDKLSREG

-83 SANVELNAIETA
+83 SANVDLNAIETA

-127 DLKVGVYLLYVSD
+127 DLEVGVYLLYVSD

-185 DYYDHKSILKEAEFT
+185 DYYDHKSILKEAAFT
-200 LYSDAE
+200 LYSDAA
-206 CTEAIKTEKTDPK
+206 CTKIIKAEKTDPK
-219 DGVASF
+219 SGIAVF
-225 DGLLYQTIYVKETK
+225 DGLIYGTVYVKETK

-245 LSDEVM
+245 LSKEVI
-251 KVTIDDTWVKGDD
+251 KVTINDNWVNGDD
-264 HLRTIVYADRPLP
+264 KLRTIIFPDRPLP
-277 GGVVSTGDHTNTII
+277 TSGGPDTGDHTSV
-291 LFIITG
+291 
-297 LAGSMVGFAAYKLR
+297 AGWIFLLGVSTCTAFFLLR
-311 KMKKASD
+311 RKHEAQ

>member
-6 KIVCIMTLSLLS
+6 KIVCIMTLLLLS
-18 LCCIRPISAQE
+18 LCCIRPVSAQE
-29 ALPQPMDLSTQ
+29 ALPQPMDPSTQ
-40 EKGSIH
+40 EKGGVH
-46 VELEETQDKLSREG
+46 VELEATQDKLSRES

-83 SANVELNAIETA
+83 SANVDLNAIETA

-200 LYSDAE
+200 LYSDAA
-206 CTEAIKTEKTDPK
+206 CTKIIKAEKTDPK
-219 DGVASF
+219 SGIAVF
-225 DGLLYQTIYVKETK
+225 DGLIYGTVYVKETK

-245 LSDEVM
+245 LSKEVI
-251 KVTIDDTWVKGDD
+251 KVTINDNWVNGDD
-264 HLRTIVYADRPLP
+264 KLRTIIFPDRPLP
-277 GGVVSTGDHTNTII
+277 TSGGPNTGDHTNI
-291 LFIITG
+291 
-297 LAGSMVGFAAYKLR
+297 VGWIFLIGISACATVFFLHR
-311 KMKKASD
+311 KHEAQ

>member
-6 KIVCIMTLSLLS
+6 KIVRIMTLLLLS
-18 LCCIRPISAQE
+18 LCCIKPIQAQE
-29 ALPQPMDLSTQ
+29 IELKPDPSVQ

-46 VELEETQDKLSREG
+46 VELEETKDRLSREG
-60 VGLSL
+60 VELSL
-65 AYVATIKEGS
+65 ARVADIQDGS
-75 YQLTEDYS
+75 YVLDDLYR
-83 SANVELNAIETA
+83 SAGVDMNDIKTA
-95 EGLQEA
+95 QGLQEA
-101 ADTLQPLVKDA
+101 ADTLRPLVKSSLQAKRTD
-112 IQTKQTNA
+112 A
-120 QGIVNFT
+120 QGIVDFT

-185 DYYDHKSILKEAEFT
+185 DYYDHKSILKEAAFT

-219 DGVASF
+219 DGIASF
-225 DGLLYQTIYVKETK
+225 DGLLYQTVYIKETK

-245 LSDEVM
+245 LSKEVI
-251 KVTIDDTWVKGDD
+251 KVTIDDAWVKGDD
-264 HLRTIVYADRPLP
+264 DLRTIVYADRPLP
-277 GGVVSTGDHTNTII
+277 TSGGPDTGDHTNI
-291 LFIITG
+291 
-297 LAGSMVGFAAYKLR
+297 VGWIFLIGISACATVFFLHR
-311 KMKKASD
+311 KHEAQ